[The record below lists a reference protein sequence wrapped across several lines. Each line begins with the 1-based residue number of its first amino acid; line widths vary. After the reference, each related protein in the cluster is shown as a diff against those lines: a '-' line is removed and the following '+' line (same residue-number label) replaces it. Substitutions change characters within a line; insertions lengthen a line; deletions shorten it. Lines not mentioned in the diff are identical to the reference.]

1 MTDVEVDIIK
11 ILYFEIPKIKRRN
24 MNINDMLTYDAFL
37 INFDGTSKKQVLEEL
52 CKLAEF
58 KLGIKSRILIEDL
71 TKREKLGSTAVG
83 NGIAI
88 PHANVTNIDKPYVFV
103 STLANGLDFNAT
115 DDMPVDII
123 FLLIAPDDQGS
134 EHLQA
139 LALISR
145 LLRNKELTTKLRG
158 CKSVESALAV
168 ISQSIREEAA

>member
-1 MTDVEVDIIK
+1 
-11 ILYFEIPKIKRRN
+11 
-24 MNINDMLTYDAFL
+24 MNINEMLSDDAFL

-52 CKLAEF
+52 SKLAEI
-58 KLGIKSRILIEDL
+58 KLGINSRILVENL

-88 PHANVTNIDKPYVFV
+88 PHANVINIDKPYVFV
-103 STLANGLDFNAT
+103 STLVNGLDFNST
-115 DDMPVDII
+115 DDIPVDII
-123 FLLIAPDDQGS
+123 FLLVAPDDQGS

-158 CKSVESALAV
+158 CKSAESALAV

>member
-1 MTDVEVDIIK
+1 M
-11 ILYFEIPKIKRRN
+11 LYN
-24 MNINDMLTYDAFL
+24 GSFL

-52 CKLAEF
+52 SKLAEI
-58 KLGIKSRILIEDL
+58 KLGINFRTLLENL

-88 PHANVTNIDKPYVFV
+88 PHANLTNIDKPHVFV
-103 STLANGLDFNAT
+103 STLVNGLDFNST
-115 DDMPVDII
+115 DDLPVDII
-123 FLLIAPDDQGS
+123 FLLIAPDNKGS

-158 CKSVESALAV
+158 CKSAESAFAV
-168 ISQSIREEAA
+168 ISQSIKEEAA

>member
-1 MTDVEVDIIK
+1 
-11 ILYFEIPKIKRRN
+11 
-24 MNINDMLTYDAFL
+24 MLSDDAFL
-37 INFDGTSKKQVLEEL
+37 VNFKGTSKKQVLEEL
-52 CKLAEF
+52 SKLAES
-58 KLGIKSRILIEDL
+58 KIGINSRSLLENL

-103 STLANGLDFNAT
+103 STLVNGLDFNSS
-115 DDMPVDII
+115 DDIPVDII
-123 FLLIAPDDQGS
+123 FLLIAPDNKGS
-134 EHLQA
+134 KHLQA

-158 CKSVESALAV
+158 CKSKESALAV

>member
-1 MTDVEVDIIK
+1 
-11 ILYFEIPKIKRRN
+11 
-24 MNINDMLTYDAFL
+24 MLSNETLL
-37 INFDGTSKKQVLEEL
+37 INFHGTSKKQVLEEL
-52 CKLAEF
+52 SKLAEI
-58 KLGIKSRILIEDL
+58 KLGINSRALIENL

-88 PHANVTNIDKPYVFV
+88 PHANVNNINKPYVFV
-103 STLANGLDFNAT
+103 SILVNGLDFNAT

-158 CKSVESALAV
+158 CKSAESALAV
-168 ISQSIREEAA
+168 ISQSIREVAA

>member
-1 MTDVEVDIIK
+1 M
-11 ILYFEIPKIKRRN
+11 LYS
-24 MNINDMLTYDAFL
+24 DAFL
-37 INFDGTSKKQVLEEL
+37 MNFDGTSKKQVLEEL
-52 CKLAEF
+52 SKLAEI
-58 KLGIKSRILIEDL
+58 KLGINSRTLLENL

-88 PHANVTNIDKPYVFV
+88 PHANVATIDRPFVFV
-103 STLANGLDFNAT
+103 STLDNGLDFNSM
-115 DDMPVDII
+115 DDLPVDII
-123 FLLIAPDDQGS
+123 FLLIAPDNKGS

-158 CKSVESALAV
+158 CKSAESALAV

>member
-1 MTDVEVDIIK
+1 
-11 ILYFEIPKIKRRN
+11 
-24 MNINDMLTYDAFL
+24 MNINDMLSNDTML

-52 CKLAEF
+52 SKLADN
-58 KLGIKSRILIEDL
+58 KLGINSRNLLENL

-88 PHANVTNIDKPYVFV
+88 PHANVANIDKTYVFV
-103 STLANGLDFNAT
+103 STLVNGLDFNST

-123 FLLIAPDDQGS
+123 FLLIAPDNKGS

-145 LLRNKELTTKLRG
+145 LLRNKDLTTKLRG
-158 CKSVESALAV
+158 CKSAESALAV
-168 ISQSIREEAA
+168 ISQSIRDEAA

>member
-1 MTDVEVDIIK
+1 
-11 ILYFEIPKIKRRN
+11 
-24 MNINDMLTYDAFL
+24 MLSDDAFL

-52 CKLAEF
+52 SKLAEV
-58 KLGIKSRILIEDL
+58 KLGINCRTLLENL

-88 PHANVTNIDKPYVFV
+88 PHANVATIDRPFVFV
-103 STLANGLDFNAT
+103 STLVNGLDFNST
-115 DDMPVDII
+115 DDLPVDII
-123 FLLIAPDDQGS
+123 FLLIAPDNKGS

-158 CKSVESALAV
+158 CKSAESALAV